1 MGLHKNEGASMSIN
15 PTQPNIRRIIKLAKK
30 TGFITYDK
38 LNEEIEKSK
47 IAADLYDELLMLL
60 EDKGVKVVQ
69 KIPKA
74 RKPKAKAKSGADSD
88 PDDPT
93 RLYLR
98 NMGSVQLLGR
108 DDEKK
113 VAEDIL
119 EGTERKLRA
128 IAFSPY
134 LSKIIN
140 RLCIEEKEKLDRYE
154 QIGRTL
160 TQKQRKNLKKMEL
173 LEEEAAALYEI
184 LKESLLNKDE
194 SEEKRAKKKLFNL
207 IKSLSIPK
215 IFFHETMQILGSANE
230 KIAQCCSVMNRI
242 AREAG
247 VEEEDLRKFIRRV
260 RRDRTK
266 AGQEVIESTGIPEEK
281 WIEYDS
287 RVRRELRKITKI
299 ERQFDMNQNQIQDSA
314 RLLSQGTRLS
324 ERAKCQMVEANL
336 RLVVSIA
343 KKYINRGLDFLDLIQ
358 EGNIGLMKA
367 VEKFEHHRGHK
378 FSTYATWWI
387 RQAIT
392 RAIADQSRTIRVPVH
407 MIETI
412 NLMIR
417 IQRLLAQDLGR
428 EPTVEEIA
436 DRMEIPVE
444 KVIKIQKVAKEP
456 ISLESS
462 IGDDDDTHL
471 ADFIEDKDA
480 LKPDESVFLLNLRED
495 TEALLSTLNPR
506 EEKVLRRRFG
516 IGEGDD
522 CTLEEV
528 GVEFEVTRE
537 RVRQIEAKALR
548 KLRHPSRSRKLRHYI
563 E

>member
-1 MGLHKNEGASMSIN
+1 MSIDS
-15 PTQPNIRRIIKLAKK
+15 TLPNIRRIIKLAKK

-38 LNEEIEKSK
+38 LNEEIEKSS
-47 IAADLYDELLMLL
+47 IAVEQYEDLLELL
-60 EDKGVKVVQ
+60 ENKGVKVVQ
-69 KIPKA
+69 KIPKTKKTQKKNSRTILVEGDA
-74 RKPKAKAKSGADSD
+74 
-88 PDDPT
+88 DDPT

-98 NMGSVQLLGR
+98 NMGSVKLLGR
-108 DDEKK
+108 EDEKK

-119 EGTERKLRA
+119 EGTEEKLQA
-128 IAFSPY
+128 VSCTPY
-134 LSKIIN
+134 LQKIVK
-140 RLCIEEKEKLDRYE
+140 RLYIEETEKLERYE
-154 QIGRTL
+154 RIGRTL
-160 TQKQRKNLKKMEL
+160 TQKQIKYRKHLSTLSEKTGILYDQLKL
-173 LEEEAAALYEI
+173 ALETDD
-184 LKESLLNKDE
+184 KK
-194 SEEKRAKKKLFNL
+194 AKKIKKDLFS
-207 IKSLSIPK
+207 IISSLNIPK
-215 IFFHETMQILGSANE
+215 SFFHETLQQLGSANE
-230 KIAQCCSVMNRI
+230 KIIQCSSILQNVSKEVGI
-242 AREAG
+242 PQQ
-247 VEEEDLRKFIRRV
+247 DLRRMIRRV
-260 RRDRTK
+260 RRDLDNTG
-266 AGQEVIESTGIPEEK
+266 ADVILDTGVPEEK

-287 RVRRELRKITKI
+287 RVRRELRKISKV
-299 ERQFDMNQNQIQDSA
+299 EAQLDMNKDQILEA
-314 RLLSQGTRLS
+314 AKALSRGIRLS
-324 ERAKCQMVEANL
+324 ERAKCKMVEANL

-417 IQRLLAQDLGR
+417 IQRLLAQELGR
-428 EPTVEEIA
+428 EPSVDEIA
-436 DRMEIPVE
+436 ERMEIPVA
-444 KVIKIQKVAKEP
+444 KVVKIQKVAKEP

-471 ADFIEDKDA
+471 SDFIEDKDA

-495 TEALLSTLNPR
+495 TKELLSTLNPR
-506 EEKVLRRRFG
+506 EKLVLERRFG

-522 CTLEEV
+522 CTLEQV
-528 GVEFEVTRE
+528 GEEFEVTRE

-563 E
+563 D

>member
-1 MGLHKNEGASMSIN
+1 MSIN
-15 PTQPNIRRIIKLAKK
+15 PTQPHIRRIIKLAKK
-30 TGFITYDK
+30 TGFITFDK
-38 LNEEIEKSK
+38 LHQEVERAK
-47 IAADLYDELLMLL
+47 IPAESFEDLMTLL
-60 EDKGVKVVQ
+60 EDNGIKTVKNLP
-69 KIPKA
+69 KPKKKKSIPK
-74 RKPKAKAKSGADSD
+74 KSGKSSSIDIE
-88 PDDPT
+88 PEDPT
-93 RLYLR
+93 RMYLR
-98 NMGSVQLLGR
+98 NMGTVQLLGR
-108 DDEKK
+108 DDEMK
-113 VAEDIL
+113 VATDIM
-119 EGTERKLRA
+119 EGTEQTLLA
-128 IAFSPY
+128 ISMSPY
-134 LSKIIN
+134 LSKVMG
-140 RLCIEEKEKLDRYE
+140 RLRIEEEEKLARYE

-160 TQKQRKNLKKMEL
+160 TPKQKKGLKRMEKQ
-173 LEEEAAALYEI
+173 EDEARILYEQYK
-184 LKESLLNKDE
+184 LALFEQE
-194 SEEKRAKKKLFNL
+194 FEKSKKIHAKLYTMASS
-207 IKSLSIPK
+207 ISIPK
-215 IFFHETMQILGSANE
+215 TFFRETMQILSSANE
-230 KIAQCCSVMNRI
+230 KLSQCTTIISRI
-242 AREAG
+242 AKEAG
-247 VEEEDLRKFIRRV
+247 VPEEDLRKYIRRV
-260 RRDRTK
+260 RRDREK
-266 AGQEVIESTGIPEEK
+266 AGKLVIESTGIPEEQ

-287 RVRRELRKITKI
+287 RVRRELRKINKI
-299 ERQFDMNQNQIQDSA
+299 ERQLDMNQSQIQESA
-314 RLLSQGTRLS
+314 RRLHKGIRIA
-324 ERAKCQMVEANL
+324 EKAKCKMVEANL

-367 VEKFEHHRGHK
+367 VEKFEHQRGHK

-417 IQRLLAQDLGR
+417 VQRLLSQELGR
-428 EPTVEEIA
+428 EPSVEELA
-436 DRMEIPVE
+436 ERMEIPVS
-444 KVIKIQKVAKEP
+444 KVLKIQKVAKEP

-462 IGDDDDTHL
+462 IGDDDDTQL

-516 IGEGDD
+516 IGEGND

-528 GVEFEVTRE
+528 GMEFDVTRE

-563 E
+563 D

>member
-1 MGLHKNEGASMSIN
+1 MSIDATH
-15 PTQPNIRRIIKLAKK
+15 PHIRRIIKLAKK
-30 TGFITYDK
+30 TSFITYEK
-38 LNEEIEKSK
+38 LNEEIEKSA
-47 IAADLYDELLMLL
+47 IGVEQYEDLLELL
-60 EDKGVKVVQ
+60 EQKGVKVVQ
-69 KIPKA
+69 KIPRSK
-74 RKPKAKAKSGADSD
+74 KNKKSSSRTVIVEGDA
-88 PDDPT
+88 DDPT

-98 NMGSVQLLGR
+98 NMGSVKLLGR
-108 DDEKK
+108 EDEKK

-119 EGTERKLRA
+119 EGTEEKLHA
-128 IAFSPY
+128 VSCTPY
-134 LSKIIN
+134 LQKIVQ
-140 RLCIEEKEKLDRYE
+140 RLTIEEKDKLERYE
-154 QIGRTL
+154 RIGRTL
-160 TQKQRKNLKKMEL
+160 TQKQIKYLKHL
-173 LEEEAAALYEI
+173 
-184 LKESLLNKDE
+184 ESLKVKTGTLYLQLQASLEAED
-194 SEEKRAKKKLFNL
+194 KKSKKIKNELFS
-207 IKSLSIPK
+207 IISSLTIPK
-215 IFFHETMQILGSANE
+215 SFFHETLQQLSSANE
-230 KIAQCCSVMNRI
+230 KIVLCTSILTRI
-242 AREAG
+242 SKEVG
-247 VEEEDLRKFIRRV
+247 VPQEDLRRMIRRV
-260 RRDRTK
+260 RRDLKNTG
-266 AGQEVIESTGIPEEK
+266 ADVIRETGVPEEK

-287 RVRRELRKITKI
+287 RVRRELRKISKV
-299 ERQFDMNQNQIQDSA
+299 EAQLNMNKDQIQESA
-314 RLLSQGTRLS
+314 VALSRGIRLS
-324 ERAKCQMVEANL
+324 ERAKCKMVEANL

-417 IQRLLAQDLGR
+417 IQRLLAQELGR
-428 EPTVEEIA
+428 EPSVDEIA
-436 DRMEIPVE
+436 ERMEIPVA

-495 TEALLSTLNPR
+495 TKELLSTLNPR
-506 EEKVLRRRFG
+506 EKLVLERRFG
-516 IGEGDD
+516 IGQGDD
-522 CTLEEV
+522 CTLEQV
-528 GVEFEVTRE
+528 GEEFEVTRE

-563 E
+563 D

>member
-1 MGLHKNEGASMSIN
+1 MEGARMSIN
-15 PTQPNIRRIIKLAKK
+15 PNQPTVKRIIKLATK
-30 TGFITYDK
+30 TGFITFEK
-38 LNEEIEKSK
+38 LNEEIEKTE
-47 IAADLYDELLMLL
+47 IAAEAFDDLLVLL

-69 KIPKA
+69 RLP
-74 RKPKAKAKSGADSD
+74 KPKREKKVTAMAAMIDAE

-93 RLYLR
+93 RVYLR

-108 DDEKK
+108 DDEKN

-119 EGTERKLRA
+119 EGTKKKMEG
-128 IAFSPY
+128 IALTPY
-134 LSKIIN
+134 LGKVIN
-140 RLCIEEKEKLDRYE
+140 RLWEEEKEKLERYE

-160 TQKQRKNLKKMEL
+160 TQKQIKSLHKMIL
-173 LEEEAAALYEI
+173 LEQEANELYVQFQA
-184 LKESLLNKDE
+184 SLE
-194 SEEKRAKKKLFNL
+194 SENPKSKDKIKKKLIN
-207 IKSLSIPK
+207 IASSLSIPK
-215 IFFHETMQILGSANE
+215 IFFQEILQLLGSANE
-230 KIAQCCSVMNRI
+230 KIIVLSREISRI
-242 AREAG
+242 AKDVG
-247 VEEEDLRKFIRRV
+247 VPEKDLSKLIRRV
-260 RRDRTK
+260 RRDREN
-266 AGQEVIESTGIPEEK
+266 AGQQVIENTGISEDK
-281 WIEYDS
+281 WKDIDS
-287 RVRRELRKITKI
+287 VYRRIFRKIDKI
-299 ERQFDMNQNQIQDSA
+299 EKQFNMKREQIQESA
-314 RLLSQGTRLS
+314 RLLSQGTRVS

-343 KKYINRGLDFLDLIQ
+343 KKYVNRGLDFLDLIQ

-417 IQRLLAQDLGR
+417 IQRVLGQELGR
-428 EPTVEEIA
+428 DPSVEEIA
-436 DRMEIPVE
+436 ERMEIPVE

-456 ISLESS
+456 ISLEST

-471 ADFIEDKDA
+471 ADFIEDKDT
-480 LKPDESVFLLNLRED
+480 LKPDESVFLLSLRQD

-522 CTLEEV
+522 YTLEEV
-528 GVEFEVTRE
+528 GVEFDVTRE

-563 E
+563 D